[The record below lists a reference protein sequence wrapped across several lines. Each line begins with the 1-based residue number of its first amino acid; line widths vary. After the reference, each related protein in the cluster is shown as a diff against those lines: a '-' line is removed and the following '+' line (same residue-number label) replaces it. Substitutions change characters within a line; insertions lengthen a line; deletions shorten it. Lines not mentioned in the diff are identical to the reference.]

1 MGAIVFALLTA
12 ASNAVSTTT
21 RHAASAVDAK
31 GLSGW
36 KLALRLFHSPL
47 WLLGWSAQIGAFVF
61 QAIALHNGEVSVVQ
75 PLLVTE
81 LVIALVLRRFWL
93 REPVATAAWG
103 GAGLTCAGLA
113 VFVAAAEP
121 QGGGPTPTA
130 GHWVSAI
137 AVCAA
142 VAAVLTVLGRRGSPP
157 RRAAVLATAAGITW
171 ALEATFI
178 KTTTDTLTQFGVAG
192 MFARWPV
199 YALAVGG
206 AVGVVL
212 DQAALQAGPLRT
224 AQPMLVIVDPLVSI
238 PLSVWLFGEHFVMDA
253 PALAVAATAFC
264 AMCAGVVLVTQ
275 AAPPAPTAGTPAAA
289 AGAAPRTGQR

>member
-1 MGAIVFALLTA
+1 MGAIVFALLAA

-31 GLSGW
+31 GVSGW
-36 KLALRLFHSPL
+36 ELVSRLFHSRL

-81 LVIALVLRRFWL
+81 LVVALVLRRAWL
-93 REPVATAAWG
+93 RERVATAAWG

-113 VFVAAAEP
+113 VFIAAAEP

-130 GHWVSAI
+130 GHWVAAI
-137 AVCAA
+137 TACVA
-142 VAAVLTVLGRRGSPP
+142 VAVVLTALGQRGSPA
-157 RRAAVLATAAGITW
+157 RRAAMLATAAGVTW

-178 KTTTDTLTQFGVAG
+178 KSTTDTLSQFGVAG
-192 MFARWPV
+192 MFTRWPV

-206 AVGVVL
+206 AAGVVL

-238 PLSVWLFGEHFVMDA
+238 PLSVWLFSEHFVVDA

-264 AMCAGVVLVTQ
+264 VMCAGVVLVTQ
-275 AAPPAPTAGTPAAA
+275 AAPPVVERSDAELSTESRGNH
-289 AGAAPRTGQR
+289 RS

>member
-1 MGAIVFALLTA
+1 MGEIAFALLAA

-21 RHAASAVDAK
+21 RHAASAVGAND
-31 GLSGW
+31 LSGW
-36 KLALRLFHSPL
+36 KLTLRLFRSPL
-47 WLLGWSAQIGAFVF
+47 WLLGWSAQIGAFIF
-61 QAIALHNGEVSVVQ
+61 QAIALHFGEISVVQ

-81 LVIALVLRRFWL
+81 LVIALVLRRAWL
-93 REPVATAAWG
+93 RESVAPAAWG
-103 GAGLTCAGLA
+103 GAGLACAGLA

-137 AVCAA
+137 TVCAA
-142 VAAVLTVLGRRGSPP
+142 VAAVLTVLGRRGSPA
-157 RRAAVLATAAGITW
+157 RRAALLATAAGVTW

-178 KTTTDTLTQFGVAG
+178 KSTTETLSQFGVAG

-206 AVGVVL
+206 AAGVLL
-212 DQAALQAGPLRT
+212 DQTALQSGPLRT

-238 PLSVWLFGEHFVMDA
+238 PLSVWLFSEQFVMDA
-253 PALAVAATAFC
+253 PTLAVAATAFC
-264 AMCAGVVLVTQ
+264 VMCAGVILVIQ
-275 AAPPAPTAGTPAAA
+275 AAP
-289 AGAAPRTGQR
+289 AAPGSGENGQVAPARPGKRA